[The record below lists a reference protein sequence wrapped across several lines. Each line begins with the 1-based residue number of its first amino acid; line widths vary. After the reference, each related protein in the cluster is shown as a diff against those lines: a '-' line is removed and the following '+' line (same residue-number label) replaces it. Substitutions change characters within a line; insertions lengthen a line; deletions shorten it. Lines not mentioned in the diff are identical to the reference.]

1 MFREWFDKAAA
12 SSDWP
17 VIGLIVF
24 AGLFLLVLVS
34 VFFGRRD
41 GNGHDRVAT
50 LPLADDADTA
60 STERGTRE

>member
-12 SSDWP
+12 MTDWP

-24 AGLFLLVLVS
+24 VGLFLLVV
-34 VFFGRRD
+34 VGVIAGRRD
-41 GNGHDRVAT
+41 QDQIDHMAT
-50 LPLADDADTA
+50 LPLADDAETA